1 MKIIKQQHYCQP
13 RHSKGLG
20 NSLCGTSAPSTCEHH
35 LACINRGRW
44 PTHRVNLST
53 YSVTNLSV
61 VLFFPYLQVT
71 MEVNTISDKEFVKC
85 VNNGDYSTV
94 KKQLKLGADP
104 NIYDEE
110 GNPLLFLPIINGD
123 DEMMDILLS
132 FGKYWP
138 LPIFVH
144 VDTTIRKKPHRI
156 PWRSEEKTGLA
167 IVVICF
173 QVKFIYL
180 SFWLVI
186 VTPTFQTNAI

>member
-1 MKIIKQQHYCQP
+1 
-13 RHSKGLG
+13 
-20 NSLCGTSAPSTCEHH
+20 
-35 LACINRGRW
+35 
-44 PTHRVNLST
+44 
-53 YSVTNLSV
+53 
-61 VLFFPYLQVT
+61 

>member
-1 MKIIKQQHYCQP
+1 
-13 RHSKGLG
+13 
-20 NSLCGTSAPSTCEHH
+20 
-35 LACINRGRW
+35 
-44 PTHRVNLST
+44 
-53 YSVTNLSV
+53 
-61 VLFFPYLQVT
+61 

-138 LPIFVH
+138 YLYLYMLILLLEKSPIVFLDDLKKKLDLPLLWPVSKLNSYI
-144 VDTTIRKKPHRI
+144 
-156 PWRSEEKTGLA
+156 
-167 IVVICF
+167 
-173 QVKFIYL
+173 
-180 SFWLVI
+180 
-186 VTPTFQTNAI
+186 

>member
-1 MKIIKQQHYCQP
+1 
-13 RHSKGLG
+13 
-20 NSLCGTSAPSTCEHH
+20 
-35 LACINRGRW
+35 
-44 PTHRVNLST
+44 
-53 YSVTNLSV
+53 
-61 VLFFPYLQVT
+61 

-138 LPIFVH
+138 YLYLYMLILLLEKSPIVFLDDLKKKLDLPLLWSVSKLNSYI
-144 VDTTIRKKPHRI
+144 
-156 PWRSEEKTGLA
+156 
-167 IVVICF
+167 
-173 QVKFIYL
+173 
-180 SFWLVI
+180 
-186 VTPTFQTNAI
+186 